1 MEPKYE
7 IRIFP
12 EGNGFGVE
20 IDRQYTLPN
29 GALTPAQTW
38 RVALGPD
45 SNIDAPLP
53 CMWEGDIEQTPI
65 SLAESFPAE
74 YAYLKAKFGQ
84 VAL

>member
-7 IRIFP
+7 IRLFS
-12 EGNGFGVE
+12 NGSHFAVE

-38 RVALGPD
+38 GVALGPD
-45 SNIDAPLP
+45 SDLDAPLP
-53 CMWEGDIEQTPI
+53 CQWEGDTEQTPI

-74 YAYLKAKFGQ
+74 YAYLKAKLQ
-84 VAL
+84 PEA